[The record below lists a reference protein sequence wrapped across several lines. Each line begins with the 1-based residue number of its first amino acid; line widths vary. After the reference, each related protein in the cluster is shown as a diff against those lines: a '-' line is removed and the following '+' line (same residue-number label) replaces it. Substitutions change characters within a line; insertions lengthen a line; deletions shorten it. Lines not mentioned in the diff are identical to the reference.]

1 MRFHGT
7 VLLLAALPIS
17 IATHSQSAP
26 PSPAA
31 VAMHRIVN
39 QFAGTWSI
47 TDQGPDGQIV
57 RGEETWRANASGV
70 PLIEEYH
77 AKSATGEDLFDVAM
91 IWWDAV
97 GKKYHGRWCA
107 DFVDEGC
114 TSFGVSWSDTLVE
127 MSGAYTQAGKPLTWT
142 ERFVFDGPSSFTQTL
157 SVGERGGRKKLVST
171 ILATRQKADAD
182 GARPPH

>member
-1 MRFHGT
+1 MRFHDT

-17 IATHSQSAP
+17 IATHGQSAP
-26 PSPAA
+26 PSPSA

-47 TDQGPDGQIV
+47 TDQGRDGQIV
-57 RGEETWRANASGV
+57 SGEETWSANASGV

-77 AKSATGEDLFDVAM
+77 AKSPTGEDLFDVAM

-127 MSGAYTQAGKPLTWT
+127 MTGAYTQAGKPLTWT

-157 SVGERGGRKKLVST
+157 SIGERGGRKKLVST